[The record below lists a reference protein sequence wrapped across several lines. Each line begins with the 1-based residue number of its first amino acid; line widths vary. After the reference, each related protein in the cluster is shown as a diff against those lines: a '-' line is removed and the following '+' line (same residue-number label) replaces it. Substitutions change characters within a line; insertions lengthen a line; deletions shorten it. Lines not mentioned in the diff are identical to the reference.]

1 MSTSSQQGLNSNLN
15 FREGEKKAKE
25 NKKKRFK
32 VTPGSKPLLA
42 HSPSFSPALPNRDS
56 TARLVR

>member
-1 MSTSSQQGLNSNLN
+1 MNTSSQQGVNSNLN

-25 NKKKRFK
+25 NKKFK
-32 VTPGSKPLLA
+32 VTPGSKSLSA
-42 HSPSFSPALPNRDS
+42 HSPSFSPKWPNRDS